1 MAVGS
6 ALGEGTIGLEILED
20 LPSVDTIIVPVG
32 GEGLISGIGLAGKRN
47 KPSVRVMAV
56 QSEASP
62 VMY

>member
-6 ALGEGTIGLEILED
+6 ALGEGTIGLEILEY

-32 GEGLISGIGLAGKRN
+32 GEGLISGIGLAEKRN
-47 KPSVRVMAV
+47 KPSARAMAV